1 MTKGLEHLEILEN
14 LLELFGRFSFD
25 FTVIEKELKVLE
37 IIKNKNVDVRL
48 LKWCWNNNIK
58 DTLNDYNTTYFLDTT
73 LTKEEYELLKEIL
86 YEEKSKEKM

>member
-48 LKWCWNNNIK
+48 LKWCWN
-58 DTLNDYNTTYFLDTT
+58 
-73 LTKEEYELLKEIL
+73 
-86 YEEKSKEKM
+86 